1 EPFVLVSSHLMRRRD
16 RHKDLLE
23 AEPYALVVLD
33 EAPHARTRRE
43 NNSSGGERLRP
54 NTLMQLMQQLRQRT
68 NGLLLLTATP
78 MQVSELEVWDL
89 LALLGMP
96 PEWTEDAFEKF
107 FEWVEKENPDE
118 ATLAYLAGLWRS
130 SVTALGRPR
139 PQPCRIPC
147 ANPPC
152 AGARCC
158 GHWATPTPS
167 PAATSASPN
176 ARPPWPWP
184 SAGPQCRD

>member
-1 EPFVLVSSHLMRRRD
+1 
-16 RHKDLLE
+16 
-23 AEPYALVVLD
+23 
-33 EAPHARTRRE
+33 
-43 NNSSGGERLRP
+43 
-54 NTLMQLMQQLRQRT
+54 MQLMQQLRQRT

-130 SVTALGRPR
+130 SVTAFGEAPGNAMPEDLR
-139 PQPCRIPC
+139 Q
-147 ANPPC
+147 
-152 AGARCC
+152 
-158 GHWATPTPS
+158 S
-167 PAATSASPN
+167 PLRKRKALRALNDTDPLSRRNLSIEIRQASL
-176 ARPPWPWP
+176 ALAKR
-184 SAGPQCRD
+184 